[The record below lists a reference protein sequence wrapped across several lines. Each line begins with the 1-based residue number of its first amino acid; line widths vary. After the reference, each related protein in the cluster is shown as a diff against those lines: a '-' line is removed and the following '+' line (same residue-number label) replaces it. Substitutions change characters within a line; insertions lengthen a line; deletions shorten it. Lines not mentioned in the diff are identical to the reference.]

1 MDYINKIVQITLT
14 QFRRKINSIQSVQYE
29 YYQINIRRHNNFFRI
44 KQVSIS
50 SNSMRPIN
58 YLIKDELGYESDKS
72 IQPQKTI
79 RIELD

>member
-1 MDYINKIVQITLT
+1 MDYINQIVEITLAHLR
-14 QFRRKINSIQSVQYE
+14 QKINSIQNVKYE
-29 YYQINIRRHNNFFRI
+29 HYRINIRRRNNFFRI

-58 YLIKDELGYESDKS
+58 YLIKDELGYEWGKS